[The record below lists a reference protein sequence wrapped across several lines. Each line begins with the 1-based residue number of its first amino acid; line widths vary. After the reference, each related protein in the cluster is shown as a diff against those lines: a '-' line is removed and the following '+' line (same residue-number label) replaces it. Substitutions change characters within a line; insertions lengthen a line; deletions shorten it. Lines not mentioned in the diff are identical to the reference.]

1 MVLATKRIP
10 VTPETWKG
18 LARLKEAGQSYDE
31 LLRDMIVA
39 YNRQELVRMAQRA
52 RRGEGEWVDLK
63 DVA

>member
-10 VTPETWKG
+10 VTPDTWKG